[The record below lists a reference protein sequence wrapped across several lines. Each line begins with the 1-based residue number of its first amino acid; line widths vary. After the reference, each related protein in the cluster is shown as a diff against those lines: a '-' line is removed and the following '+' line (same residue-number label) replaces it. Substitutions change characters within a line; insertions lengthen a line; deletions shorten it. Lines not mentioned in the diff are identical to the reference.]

1 MDLIKTKTNESGE
14 IIVSGRELHQFL
26 GVNSN
31 YTTWMDRMIGYGFVE
46 NQDYIAFWSDS
57 KNGNAVQQ
65 LGSPQQ
71 MTANG
76 YRTDHAI
83 KIDMAKE
90 ISMIQRN
97 EKGKQAR
104 QYFIE
109 IEKRYKTIDA
119 PSYMIEDPIERA
131 KAWIREKQQ
140 QQQLELEN
148 KIYQQQIAEAQPKL
162 TYVDM
167 VLKCPD
173 LLTTTQIAD
182 DYGMSARRFNTLLNK
197 HGIQY
202 RQSGQW
208 LLYSKYKGQ
217 GYTKSDTTPYRRSDG
232 SEGVSILTKW
242 TQKGRLFLYE
252 ELKKKGLLPTIEVNL
267 IA

>member
-1 MDLIKTKTNESGE
+1 MT
-14 IIVSGRELHQFL
+14 
-26 GVNSN
+26 
-31 YTTWMDRMIGYGFVE
+31 
-46 NQDYIAFWSDS
+46 
-57 KNGNAVQQ
+57 QQ
-65 LGSPQQ
+65 LG
-71 MTANG
+71 
-76 YRTDHAI
+76 RTLTSLEVAEIVVREHKEVLRDIRNIIDHLGES
-83 KIDMAKE
+83 KIAQ
-90 ISMIQRN
+90 S
-97 EKGKQAR
+97 
-104 QYFIE
+104 YFIE
-109 IEKRYKTIDA
+109 STYKNSQNKQQPSFLLTKKGCELFSTRMTGAKGTQFAVAYIERFNEMEQQLKETEK
-119 PSYMIEDPIERA
+119 PSYMVEDPIERA

-182 DYGMSARRFNTLLNK
+182 DYGMSAMKFNKLLNQ

-202 RQSGQW
+202 KQSGQW

-217 GYTKSDTTPYRRSDG
+217 GYTKSDTTTYTRTDK
-232 SEGVSILTKW
+232 SEGVRILTKW

-252 ELKKKGLLPTIEVNL
+252 ELKKKGVLPTIEVNL
-267 IA
+267 SA